1 MKVLAAGLLVV
12 AAVIFAI
19 AFALEGAVPWL
30 GYVRA
35 AAEGAMVGALADWF
49 AVTALFRRPLGL
61 PIPHTAIIPNRKDEI
76 GESLGEFV
84 ETNFLSDQ
92 VVASRLA
99 ALDLS
104 GAVAGWL
111 AEPENA
117 RRVIAEG
124 STALVGLVD
133 LLDDERMRDAVESVV
148 RTHVIEP
155 EWAPQLGRAGARAL
169 DSGAQREAVD
179 LLVERLDDWLEANPE
194 ALTHLVAGRLPSW
207 VPAFVERLVDD
218 SVRAQL
224 RRFLRDVRADPDHRA
239 RAALDSYLHELMERL
254 QHDPATIDRVESAKR
269 HAFDDPRIRELA
281 SSAWSAA
288 RAAALQALGDPG
300 SGLRSGLEAG
310 LADAAA
316 RVAADPE
323 LRASLNARLTDAAVH
338 LVTTYRH
345 DIAGVISETVRG
357 WDPAETTEKIE
368 TQVGRD
374 LQFIRINGTVVGA
387 LAGLA
392 IYAVATAAAA
402 LL

>member
-1 MKVLAAGLLVV
+1 
-12 AAVIFAI
+12 
-19 AFALEGAVPWL
+19 
-30 GYVRA
+30 
-35 AAEGAMVGALADWF
+35 
-49 AVTALFRRPLGL
+49 
-61 PIPHTAIIPNRKDEI
+61 
-76 GESLGEFV
+76 
-84 ETNFLSDQ
+84 
-92 VVASRLA
+92 
-99 ALDLS
+99 
-104 GAVAGWL
+104 
-111 AEPENA
+111 
-117 RRVIAEG
+117 
-124 STALVGLVD
+124 
-133 LLDDERMRDAVESVV
+133 VV
-148 RTHVIEP
+148 RTHVIDP
-155 EWAPQLGRAGARAL
+155 EWAPQLGRVGARAL

-224 RRFLRDVRADPDHRA
+224 RRFLHEVRADPDHRA

-254 QHDPATIDRVESAKR
+254 QHDPATIERVEAAKR

-288 RAAALQALGDPG
+288 RAAGLQALGDPD

-310 LADAAA
+310 LADAAS
-316 RVAADPE
+316 RVAADPD
-323 LRASLNARLTDAAVH
+323 LRASLNARLTGAAVH

-345 DIAGVISETVRG
+345 DIAAVISETVRG

-392 IYAVATAAAA
+392 IYTVATAAAA